1 MQKKMVGGHN
11 AQKVQK
17 AMQEELEKE
26 ALVRIDHHIGL
37 VDCKSLQDLTQIKA
51 EVLGAIKKLF

>member
-1 MQKKMVGGHN
+1 MVGGHN